1 VERGRDERLRIAAME
16 LQLADSRDQPAYFHG
31 YLMVPVLR
39 EGDEVEV
46 ETISWRDVR
55 PGDVVTYRDADKF
68 PTRRV
73 MEIRSDE
80 RAFVIRGDGLRPRR
94 QWLIPFDDV
103 VGRVR
108 RRRRNGRWVTTRHW
122 TWRVQRARVLLRYRL
137 ASSRAAALARGAR
150 RSIARVVA
158 RTL

>member
-1 VERGRDERLRIAAME
+1 ME
-16 LQLADSRDQPAYFHG
+16 LQLADSRGQPAYFHG

-55 PGDVVTYRDADKF
+55 SGDVVTYRDADKF

-80 RAFVIRGDGLRPRR
+80 RVFVIMGDGVHPRR
-94 QWLIPFDDV
+94 QCLIPFDDV

-108 RRRRNGRWVTTRHW
+108 RRRRNGRWSTTQHW
-122 TWRVQRARVLLRYRL
+122 TWRAQRARVLLRYRL
-137 ASSRAAALARGAR
+137 ASTRAADLARSAR
-150 RSIARVVA
+150 RSLARVRA
-158 RTL
+158 RAT